1 MLPRIYPGQDTNGIL
16 ADIGNADIPEI
27 HKLMFE
33 WVKAFTLDSANLTR
47 SHIDKLIAQG
57 VPVREIV
64 SWANLCTTQ
73 TWFVMSA
80 DGGGIPLEREAVTGS
95 VIGHDRAHYHSSTAD
110 TADTAASQCETSC
123 AGDAA
128 CWVPVDE
135 KGYSPVVE
143 WSQSRYGFVPN
154 LLKSLSLSPEFYP
167 RHTLALEL
175 LERPQSPTL
184 SARQHAMVRRLV
196 NRLNQGSYLDSTTA
210 RLLQI
215 RNGSIDPDATEQDKV
230 VLAFAEKLVRNAYKV
245 TAGDAESFR
254 DNGLD
259 DAAYV
264 DVLNTVSIQ
273 TSLDRLANSLGVQPD
288 QRELLP
294 VD

>member
-1 MLPRIYPGQDTNGIL
+1 VLPRIYPGQDTNGIL
-16 ADIGNADIPEI
+16 ADIDNADIPEI

-33 WVKAFTLDSANLTR
+33 WVKAFTLDSANLTQ

-64 SWANLCTTQ
+64 SWANLCATQ

-95 VIGHDRAHYHSSTAD
+95 VIGHDRAHYHSSTAV
-110 TADTAASQCETSC
+110 TTPSPPLTSC
-123 AGDAA
+123 AGDAT

-135 KGYSPVVE
+135 KGYSAIVQ
-143 WSQSRYGFVPN
+143 WSKNRYGFVPN

-215 RNGSIDPDATEQDKV
+215 RKGSIDAAETSEQDKV
-230 VLAFAEKLVRNAYKV
+230 VLGFAEKLVRHAYKV
-245 TAGDAESFR
+245 TAADAESFR
-254 DNGLD
+254 DSGLD

-273 TSLDRLANSLGVQPD
+273 TSLDRVANALGVQPD

>member
-16 ADIGNADIPEI
+16 TDIGNADIPEI

-47 SHIDKLIAQG
+47 SHIDKLIAKG

-64 SWANLCTTQ
+64 SWANLCATQ

-110 TADTAASQCETSC
+110 TAASPCVTSC
-123 AGDAA
+123 TGDAP
-128 CWVPVDE
+128 CWVPVAE
-135 KGYSPVVE
+135 KGYSSVVE

-154 LLKSLSLSPEFYP
+154 MLKSLSALPEFYP

-175 LERPQSPTL
+175 LERPQSSTL

-215 RNGSIDPDATEQDKV
+215 RNGSIGPDATSEQDKV
-230 VLAFAEKLVRNAYKV
+230 VLAFAEKLVRHAYKV
-245 TAGDAESFR
+245 SAGDAESFR

-288 QRELLP
+288 QRELLR